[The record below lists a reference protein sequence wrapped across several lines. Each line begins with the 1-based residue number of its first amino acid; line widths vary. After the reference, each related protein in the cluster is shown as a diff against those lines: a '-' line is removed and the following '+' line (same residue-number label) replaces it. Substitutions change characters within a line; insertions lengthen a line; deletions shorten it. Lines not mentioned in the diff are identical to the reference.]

1 MGRYS
6 CFYISNAE
14 IKRGMGGHTAYS
26 YRVKGLGFKDCF
38 AWSWVQ
44 SRSPKVAPLGR
55 LTQHSGIGNRY
66 SLLET

>member
-1 MGRYS
+1 MGKYS

-14 IKRGMGGHTAYS
+14 IKRGMGGQTAYS

-44 SRSPKVAPLGR
+44 SCTPKVALLGR
-55 LTQHSGIGNRY
+55 
-66 SLLET
+66 